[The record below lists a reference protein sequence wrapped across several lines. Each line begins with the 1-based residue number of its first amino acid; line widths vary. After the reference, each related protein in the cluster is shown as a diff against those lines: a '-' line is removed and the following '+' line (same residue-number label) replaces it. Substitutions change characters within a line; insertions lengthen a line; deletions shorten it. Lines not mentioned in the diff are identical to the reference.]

1 MASFWFQLTGGEDAW
16 LEATSEHRQKILRER
31 RPAFMT
37 VLDAHSSP
45 DASWDR
51 EEYAKMRYSGPFYQD
66 FDAEDISETIPQ
78 FQKFLANLK
87 DMGVNLH
94 CLRLYATGGRGF
106 HIEIPEPVFM
116 SKVPKTGVTALPYVY
131 REMAMSLVVDTLDLR
146 VYTGRRGRMWRTM
159 GVERSK
165 GGVPSGRY
173 KVPITVD
180 EALAMTPELYDEV
193 CSHCVT
199 SEPVRDLPELSPS
212 LEALFVN
219 SQAKIEK
226 ASKGRAKAGA
236 DVALLAR
243 FKGQFPPTVEMV
255 MRGENLMPGTGFQKL
270 SMQLAIVA
278 NALGK
283 TADQLVE
290 ACAGLCKTHE
300 GNSDRYGSPRKR
312 KEELR
317 RMWDYTHDNPCYS
330 YSKGGIRS
338 LVMPDVPTGD
348 LDGLNSAAGV
358 GSVTEEED
366 DEMTPELA
374 SELTASGAAL
384 LEGLMITYA
393 GVHKRTAEGA
403 KDISN
408 IGFQKVSILRDVDD
422 LSVLGFEANLSCDK
436 KPVGRRTLTQ
446 KDFMSRAALNAVCA
460 SFGGVFNGSDSQAGV
475 VSVMLRRAA
484 EKKGRVVYAVHKEG
498 LDIVQSP
505 VVTDRV
511 QKDTIWVHEDRVV
524 TDNAEAGYVY
534 KSSYGSAAAFKAD
547 VHNAPPLVNTPET
560 LAWMR
565 HLLKINEPTVVAQML
580 GWFVSCFHKQ
590 HYHLAFN
597 QFPLLHPNGPAGSGK
612 TQTTL
617 LLSRLNYFTVEPVMR
632 SAGTQSKEFAL
643 KVLMSSSASIPLIL
657 DEYKPSEMG
666 HIRTDFLLQC
676 FRLAYNQGYG
686 ASGGIAKGSASSSF
700 RDVTEFSFSTPIVF
714 MAEAQEMQTAI
725 VQRSLPVHFDQSD
738 AVAHTEHFDAAVAG
752 QKHLSELG
760 RVLLKYAYRETVESR
775 RAALEPIRDDLR
787 KAFQN
792 GIHDRQVYNLAIVLA
807 GLNFLDDVLG
817 TVFGDALKG
826 DMAVLKAAVY
836 NSKAD
841 FTSVAMSE
849 PAKVLND
856 VSMITRTEDSESE
869 FSILEGREYVVLDGH
884 VDILMRETFVK
895 YFSWC
900 KRKGFTPYYASA
912 EAFMVAMGKFPA
924 TVDKLCMG
932 SPLRKNGQARIF
944 RFNLEKLTPEGVE
957 MFKSKSN

>member
-1 MASFWFQLTGGEDAW
+1 MASTFWYQITGGEDAW
-16 LEATSEHRQKILRER
+16 LEAMSEHRQKILRER

-51 EEYAKMRYSGPFYQD
+51 EEYAKMKYSGPLYFD

-78 FQKFLANLK
+78 FKKFLENLK
-87 DMGVNLH
+87 DMQVNLH
-94 CLRLYATGGRGF
+94 SLRLYATGGRGF

-116 SKVPKTGVTALPYVY
+116 SKVPKTGITALPYIY
-131 REMAMSLVVDTLDLR
+131 REMAMSMVVDTLDLR

-165 GGVPSGRY
+165 GGVPSGKY
-173 KVPITVD
+173 KVPISVD
-180 EALAMTPELYDEV
+180 EALGMTPELYDEV
-193 CSHCVT
+193 CSHCAT
-199 SEPVRDLPELSPS
+199 DEPTRGLPELSPG

-219 SQAKIEK
+219 SQAKVEK
-226 ASKGRAKAGA
+226 AFKGRAKSGA
-236 DVALLAR
+236 DAALLAR
-243 FKGQFPPTVEMV
+243 FKGQFPPTVEMI
-255 MRGENLMPGTGFQKL
+255 MRGENVVPGLGFQKL
-270 SMQLAIVA
+270 AMQLAIAA

-283 TADQLVE
+283 TSDQLVE
-290 ACAGLCKTHE
+290 AATGLCKTHE

-348 LDGLNSAAGV
+348 LDGLTSTAGV
-358 GSVTEEED
+358 GSVSEED
-366 DEMTPELA
+366 DEEMTPELA
-374 SELTASGAAL
+374 SEITSAGASL
-384 LEGLMITYA
+384 LEGLMITRT

-403 KDISN
+403 KTISN
-408 IGFQKVSILRDVDD
+408 IGFQKTSLLRDVDD
-422 LSVLGFEANLSCDK
+422 LSVIGYEAELLCDGK
-436 KPVGRRTLTQ
+436 SVGCRTMTQ
-446 KDFMSRAALNAVCA
+446 KDFMSRASLSAMCA
-460 SFGGVFNGSDSQAGV
+460 TYGGVFSGSDTQAGV
-475 VSVMLRRAA
+475 VSLLLRRSA

-511 QKDTIWVHEDRVV
+511 QKDTIWVHENGVV

-534 KSSYGSAAAFKAD
+534 RSSYGSSAAFKAD
-547 VHNAPPLVNTPET
+547 VHMSPPLVNTPDT

-565 HLLKINEPTVVAQML
+565 HLLKINNPTVVAQVL

-590 HYHLAFN
+590 HYHQAFN

-617 LLSRLNYFTVEPVMR
+617 LLSRLNYFTTDPVMR
-632 SAGTQSKEFAL
+632 SAGTQTKEFAL
-643 KVLMSSSASIPLIL
+643 KVLMSSSASVPLIL

-666 HIRTDFLLQC
+666 HIRTDFLLQS
-676 FRLAYNQGYG
+676 FRLAYNQGFG
-686 ASGGIAKGSASSSF
+686 ASGGIARGSASSSF
-700 RDVTEFSFSTPIVF
+700 RDVTEFSFSTPIAF
-714 MAEAQEMQTAI
+714 LAEAQEMQTAI
-725 VQRSLPVHFDQSD
+725 IQRSLPIYFDQ
-738 AVAHTEHFDAAVAG
+738 AEAKAHTPHFDAASAG
-752 QKHLSELG
+752 QHNLSALG
-760 RVLLKYAYRETVESR
+760 RTLLKYAYRETVDSR

-817 TVFGDALKG
+817 TVFGGALRD
-826 DMAVLKAAVY
+826 DMAVLKQAVY
-836 NSKAD
+836 DQKAD
-841 FTSVAMSE
+841 LTSVAMSE
-849 PAKVLND
+849 PAKVLGD
-856 VSMITRTEDSESE
+856 ISMITRTEDSESE
-869 FSILEGREYVVLDGH
+869 FSICEGREYVVLQGH
-884 VDILMRETFVK
+884 VEILMRETFVK

-944 RFNLEKLTPEGVE
+944 RFNLEKLMLEGVE
-957 MFKSKSN
+957 MFKTKA